1 MGAILAAILLL
12 VMAIIIGGTMS
23 FFGGSIAMIGAAIA
37 FGLLCLGLI
46 IGLIGVL
53 ITA

>member
-1 MGAILAAILLL
+1 
-12 VMAIIIGGTMS
+12 MAIIIGGTLS
-23 FFGGSIAMIGAAIA
+23 FFGGSIAMIGGGIA